1 MDIEKFFDLLFKL
14 YGEQEN
20 LKIEYELFFLEQN
33 VSNSNNSISNIE
45 GNLSKYYLSRSYI
58 EVDLYNYRLVVYF
71 YAMYGEE
78 KYYFSF

>member
-33 VSNSNNSISNIE
+33 VSN
-45 GNLSKYYLSRSYI
+45 G
-58 EVDLYNYRLVVYF
+58 
-71 YAMYGEE
+71 
-78 KYYFSF
+78 

>member
-33 VSNSNNSISNIE
+33 VSSS
-45 GNLSKYYLSRSYI
+45 
-58 EVDLYNYRLVVYF
+58 
-71 YAMYGEE
+71 
-78 KYYFSF
+78 

>member
-33 VSNSNNSISNIE
+33 VSNS
-45 GNLSKYYLSRSYI
+45 
-58 EVDLYNYRLVVYF
+58 
-71 YAMYGEE
+71 
-78 KYYFSF
+78 